1 MLQSLRLE
9 KRSFTIGGRVFSLRE
24 GEPGSLTVKRGDVTY
39 KASIEPVSAALKAP
53 LDKKDR
59 YRQDKQNR

>member
-9 KRSFTIGGRVFSLRE
+9 KRKLSIEGELVLRE

-53 LDKKDR
+53 LDKKSC